1 VSTVFGEVAGT
12 YDQVRPGYPDEV
24 AEAVLAYHGGVP
36 AHVVELGAG
45 TGKGTEVLL
54 RVGAPMTCIEPDPR
68 MTELLAANFPQVS
81 VHLGTFEDWT
91 PPIGAVPLIACAM
104 AWHWLDPATRN
115 QRAHAAL
122 APGGT
127 LAVFGHRYG
136 YADPRVARAI
146 DAAIC
151 GVDPSVRERDPGWFH
166 DDIVGSGLFTD
177 VRTEVVRRPLTLAR
191 QQYLLLVQTFGPFRR
206 RSPQLRVSALEAIGA
221 VLDELGG
228 TVVLDLHTTL
238 VLARRPG

>member
-24 AEAVLAYHGGVP
+24 AGAVLAYHGGVP

-45 TGKGTEVLL
+45 TGST
-54 RVGAPMTCIEPDPR
+54 RR
-68 MTELLAANFPQVS
+68 
-81 VHLGTFEDWT
+81 
-91 PPIGAVPLIACAM
+91 
-104 AWHWLDPATRN
+104 PATSAPTPRW
-115 QRAHAAL
+115 HPAAPSPRS
-122 APGGT
+122 ATGT
-127 LAVFGHRYG
+127 ATPTRGWRG
-136 YADPRVARAI
+136 RSTPRSVVSTRRCGNGTP
-146 DAAIC
+146 DGSTTTSSAA
-151 GVDPSVRERDPGWFH
+151 
-166 DDIVGSGLFTD
+166 GLFTD

-206 RSPQLRVSALEAIGA
+206 RSPQLRASALEAIGA